1 MTAQPVNRFVAGA
14 TRFLSGGRFP
24 AFAICAL
31 VFYQVFIAVMAF
43 TPPAGG
49 AWGDFLEDF
58 RMRCFKLDPK
68 TGWMEMG
75 SVWVMLSE
83 PLPLQAIFFFLWGT
97 PLRELWQTRRRAFAQ
112 VAGWALLLVGI
123 IGVSLMGLG
132 RAQTTPKELPFPAA
146 NLRSAL
152 AMPSFTLTNQDNQ
165 PVSLSDF
172 KGRVVLVTAVYST
185 CTTTCPMMLT
195 KVRTVLDQLTPAERA
210 EMAVVA
216 FSLNPEADTRE
227 LRTMTAKIYGI
238 KSQFHFVSGLPSEV
252 NALLDKLNV
261 GRTRDTRSGQIM
273 HSNLFF
279 LLDREGRIAYRLS
292 LSQNESSWLISAL
305 RVLLAEKPGEMAY
318 GH

>member
-1 MTAQPVNRFVAGA
+1 MTRTMTAQPMDRFVAGA

-31 VFYQVFIAVMAF
+31 VFYQIFIAVMAF
-43 TPPAGG
+43 APPTGG

-58 RMRCFKLDPK
+58 RMRCFKYDPK
-68 TGWMEMG
+68 IRWMEMS

-83 PLPLQAIFFFLWGT
+83 PLPLQAIFFFIWRT
-97 PLRELWQTRRRAFAQ
+97 PLRELWQTRRRAFAPA
-112 VAGWALLLVGI
+112 AGWALLLVSL

-132 RAQTTPKELPFPAA
+132 RSQATPAELPFPAS

-152 AMPSFTLTNQDNQ
+152 AMPSFTLTNQDGEA
-165 PVSLSDF
+165 VSLSDF

-195 KVRTVLDQLTPAERA
+195 KVRTVLDQLTPGERHD
-210 EMAVVA
+210 MAVVA

-227 LRTMTAKIYGI
+227 LRAITAKIYGM
-238 KSQFHFVSGLPSEV
+238 KTPFHFVSGVPSEV
-252 NALLDKLNV
+252 NALLDKLNIA
-261 GRTRDTRSGQIM
+261 RTRDAKSGQIM

-279 LLDREGRIAYRLS
+279 LLDRESRIAYRLS
-292 LSQNESSWLISAL
+292 LSQNEASWLISAL
-305 RVLLAEKPGEMAY
+305 RVLLAEKST
-318 GH
+318 

>member
-1 MTAQPVNRFVAGA
+1 MTSTITAPPPNRVVAGA

-31 VFYQVFIAVMAF
+31 AFYQVFIAVMAF
-43 TPPAGG
+43 VPPTGG

-58 RMRCFKLDPK
+58 RMRCFKLDPRS
-68 TGWMEMG
+68 GWMEMS

-83 PLPLQAIFFFLWGT
+83 PLPLQAIFFFLWRT
-97 PLRELWQTRRRAFAQ
+97 PLHELWQTRRRAFAQ
-112 VAGWALLLVGI
+112 AAGWALLLVSL

-132 RAQTTPKELPFPAA
+132 RAQATPKELPFPAA

-152 AMPSFTLTNQDNQ
+152 AMPSFTLTNQDGRA
-165 PVSLSDF
+165 VSLADF
-172 KGRVVLVTAVYST
+172 KGRIVLVTAVYAT

-195 KVRTVLDQLTPAERA
+195 KVRTVLDQLTPAERHD
-210 EMAVVA
+210 MAVVA

-227 LRTMTAKIYGI
+227 LRAMTAKIYGMTT
-238 KSQFHFVSGLPSEV
+238 QFHFVNGVPSEV

-261 GRTRDTRSGQIM
+261 ARTRDEKSGQIM

-292 LSQNESSWLISAL
+292 QSENESSWLISAL
-305 RVLLAEKPGEMAY
+305 RVLLAEKPS
-318 GH
+318 

>member
-1 MTAQPVNRFVAGA
+1 MAAPPANRFVAA
-14 TRFLSGGRFP
+14 VTSFLSGGRFP

-31 VFYQVFIAVMAF
+31 VFYQIFIAVMAF
-43 TPPAGG
+43 VPPAGG
-49 AWGDFLEDF
+49 AWGEFLEDF
-58 RMRCFKLDPK
+58 RMRCFKLDPRS
-68 TGWMEMG
+68 GWMEMS

-83 PLPLQAIFFFLWGT
+83 PLPLQAIFFFIWRT
-97 PLRELWQTRRRAFAQ
+97 PLRELWQRRRRAFAQ
-112 VAGWALLLVGI
+112 VAGWALLLVGLI
-123 IGVSLMGLG
+123 SVSLMGLG
-132 RAQTTPKELPFPAA
+132 RSQATTPAELPFPAE

-152 AMPSFTLTNQDNQ
+152 AMPSFTLTNQDAQ
-165 PVSLSDF
+165 AVTLSDF

-195 KVRTVLDQLTPAERA
+195 KVRTVLDQLTPAERNDT
-210 EMAVVA
+210 AVVA

-227 LRTMTAKIYGI
+227 LRAMTARMYGM
-238 KSQFHFVSGLPSEV
+238 KSQFHFVSGVPSEV

-261 GRTRDTRSGQIM
+261 SRTRDEKSGQIM

-305 RVLLAEKPGEMAY
+305 RVLLAEKPT
-318 GH
+318 

>member
-1 MTAQPVNRFVAGA
+1 MTRTLKPTWPERFVVGA
-14 TRFLSGGRFP
+14 TRFLAGGRFP

-31 VFYQVFIAVMAF
+31 LFYQVFIAVMAF
-43 TPPAGG
+43 TPPSGG
-49 AWGDFLEDF
+49 AWGEFLEDF

-68 TGWMEMG
+68 SGWMEM
-75 SVWVMLSE
+75 SNVWVMLSE
-83 PLPLQAIFFFLWGT
+83 PLPLQAIFFFLWRT

-112 VAGWALLLVGI
+112 VAGWALLLVGT

-132 RAQTTPKELPFPAA
+132 RAQATPKELPFPAA

-152 AMPSFTLTNQDNQ
+152 VMPSFTLTNQDGQ

-172 KGRVVLVTAVYST
+172 KGRIVLVTAVYST

-195 KVRTVLDQLTPAERA
+195 KVRTVLDQLTPAERS

-216 FSLNPEADTRE
+216 FSLNPEADTQE
-227 LRTMTAKIYGI
+227 LRTMTSKIYGI
-238 KSQFHFVSGLPSEV
+238 KSQFHFVNGVPSEV

-261 GRTRDTRSGQIM
+261 ARTRDVKSGQIM

-305 RVLLAEKPGEMAY
+305 RVLLAEKPT
-318 GH
+318 